1 MTKEEATK
9 YLIKPICTSTI
20 ESKEYRKQLEAYT
33 TAVES
38 LNCGEERRMKEY
50 IVHPPKNNLLVIE
63 EYSTFY
69 GEPVKELIRC
79 KDCVHWCPLLDS
91 DHPNTENCKTA
102 YCTIHSI
109 HFETPRE
116 GYCYR
121 AERKK

>member
-79 KDCVHWCPLLDS
+79 KDCKFRRVKDGIWMCGNRMSLMMIHAES
-91 DHPNTENCKTA
+91 
-102 YCTIHSI
+102 YCSYGV
-109 HFETPRE
+109 RE
-116 GYCYR
+116 
-121 AERKK
+121 EE